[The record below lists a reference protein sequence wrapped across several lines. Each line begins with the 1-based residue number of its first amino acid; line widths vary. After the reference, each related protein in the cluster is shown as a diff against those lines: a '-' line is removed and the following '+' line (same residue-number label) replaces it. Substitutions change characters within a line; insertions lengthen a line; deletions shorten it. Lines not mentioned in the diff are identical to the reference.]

1 MYPFHL
7 FSPFSGKKKLEE
19 ENTKS
24 SYWNIGFT
32 LEKSNDNNS
41 MMSEDT
47 FSDSASVSDSD
58 DSDMSQESWMNEAI
72 YVRGEQFVLTGIA
85 TDSRELEDSST
96 KQRFF
101 LSKIGEL
108 YYNRIGWHAD
118 SLKTSAELAVC
129 GGKLFA
135 LLMGEAQPVYFIG
148 ERARDEEDEE
158 DEEKYY
164 LISTKIDFISQ
175 EKEIFDL
182 NKPIIDLIT
191 SLIISYF
198 LGDFDISNIGVVQGN
213 NNVLQVVRFDP
224 EFCFSSY
231 FIGEHNTYEMI
242 SKELRFIF
250 DLDLGPV
257 PEERANKL
265 RQILQ
270 RGESNFFARCFTQ
283 RLLWEPV
290 FLDILSSPRRKEEIF
305 KALDRITTT
314 LFMQYR
320 YIIDTT
326 ISHERIREALKST
339 LTLRREIFSQVS
351 GELKLHPQVFVA
363 KNLKELQEN
372 EMDTGEFGFT
382 VA

>member
-1 MYPFHL
+1 MYQFHL
-7 FSPFSGKKKLEE
+7 FNPPPEKNKSEE
-19 ENTKS
+19 ENIQS
-24 SYWNIGFT
+24 SYWNIGSA
-32 LEKSNDNNS
+32 LDANDSNS
-41 MMSEDT
+41 VVSEDMDT
-47 FSDSASVSDSD
+47 LSDVSFSDSD
-58 DSDMSQESWMNEAI
+58 DSDVSTESWVNEII
-72 YVRGEQFVLTGIA
+72 YVRGEQFMLASIDTH
-85 TDSRELEDSST
+85 SRELEDLFT
-96 KQRFF
+96 KRRFF
-101 LSKIGEL
+101 LSTIGEL
-108 YYNRIGWHAD
+108 HYNKIGWHAN

-135 LLMGEAQPVYFIG
+135 LLMGEAQPIYFVG
-148 ERARDEEDEE
+148 GRANNEDNC
-158 DEEKYY
+158 Y
-164 LISTKIDFISQ
+164 LISTKIDFIAQ
-175 EKEIFDL
+175 EKEIFGL

-198 LGDFDISNIGVVQGN
+198 LGDFDISNIGVVQGKT
-213 NNVLQVVRFDP
+213 NVLQVVRFDP

-242 SKELRFIF
+242 ARELRFIF
-250 DLDLGPV
+250 NLDLGPV

-270 RGESNFFARCFTQ
+270 RRESNFFARCFAQ
-283 RLLWEPV
+283 QLLWEPG

-326 ISHERIREALKST
+326 ISHEKTREALKNT
-339 LTLRREIFSQVS
+339 LTRRREIFSQIS

-363 KNLKELQEN
+363 QDIEKMQEN
-372 EMDTGEFGFT
+372 EMDGGSFGFT